1 MEEDS
6 FKAIEEENK
15 IIENKEDSKAVEDEN
30 AK

>member
-15 IIENKEDSKAVEDEN
+15 IMENKEDNKAVEEEN
-30 AK
+30 SK